1 MIFGKAGNFPPFCI
15 AFHPQN
21 LLIAAVSLASDATQ
35 YEQKIQQSVNFLLKE
50 RISNFQNKNKIEQD
64 ILSYKR
70 STTE

>member
-1 MIFGKAGNFPPFCI
+1 MIFGKAGNFPPFSI
-15 AFHPQN
+15 AFHPQT